1 VEDILVLEDIS
12 DLDFFDF
19 DSVGINK
26 YFENLFIKRLCQ
38 QFILNDRCFV
48 KRNLKVQQKNS
59 NNKFSKT

>member
-1 VEDILVLEDIS
+1 VEDILVLVDIS

-38 QFILNDRCFV
+38 QFILNDRLLCKKKFESSI
-48 KRNLKVQQKNS
+48 KKLKQ
-59 NNKFSKT
+59 